1 MEHLHDSIGSNR
13 FVVRLFI
20 LVFACN
26 IAFEANAPHMA
37 ETFHKEAV
45 RADAI
50 VDFQNLIGQQLHRE
64 QFCERMLF
72 DLLCKFHCSV
82 RGVSLIPHC
91 IAAGGKTRSL
101 WPQAYFHLPR
111 FSGTGSDRSA
121 MWEARAAWDTIS
133 VQLLLGHQIER

>member
-91 IAAGGKTRSL
+91 IAAGIGEKRDPFGRKHTFTYLDFRGPEVIDFVFL
-101 WPQAYFHLPR
+101 YLI
-111 FSGTGSDRSA
+111 
-121 MWEARAAWDTIS
+121 AWDFP
-133 VQLLLGHQIER
+133 VQQNPMQGVPA